1 MRQTWDFLLDRSPEQ
16 LIAAGLAA
24 LALALAAAALHA
36 LARRNLHDSFL
47 ITTATAFLACL
58 LAMIAAAGF
67 AAQVTGDQVGAA
79 YSFDHPP
86 PGGFG
91 PGLTW
96 GPRILQ
102 AADVG
107 RDVRLSPQEAA
118 DAAARFVRE

>member
-1 MRQTWDFLLDRSPEQ
+1 MHRTWDFLLDRSPEE

-36 LARRNLHDSFL
+36 LARRKLHDSFL
-47 ITTATAFLACL
+47 ITTVTAFLACL
-58 LAMIAAAGF
+58 LAMIGAAGF
-67 AAQVTGDQVGAA
+67 AAQATRGQAGAA

-102 AADVG
+102 AADAD
-107 RDVRLSPQEAA
+107 RDGRLSPQEAA